1 MKLTEKFS
9 PAQLRTPSWDL
20 FDQCAD
26 SIGVILDNRFK
37 DPHITVYEH
46 VRHSPSEVFRHRDDD
61 LGDLPPR
68 ATVNNSDLAQEE
80 LDFLGALQTPEVGR
94 RLNIV
99 GDVGVGKT
107 TFVKHLAAMHL
118 TTPEFQ
124 NTSQI
129 YIDFADFNASLEDP
143 IIDIRQKFV
152 NTVWGALE
160 RIFTDDQRFAA
171 DDTVFETSDIFSTSR
186 AILKRLPEQ
195 DRQRFVAEQ
204 MQETLQT
211 QSVRFTI
218 ERINVL
224 SADNPNRLLLVVD
237 NIDHLPDTVLKSLSS
252 FLLQVQLQGAPML
265 IVCMRDHTHMAGFS
279 AYREDKTVLA
289 WHLRLKPPN
298 LRKMLDRR
306 VDHFFPP
313 DQIASEKVVS
323 AGAGIL
329 RINRAISKVCRAL
342 LRSPFSDQATYEFIC
357 KYTNYNL
364 RDLFA
369 NLQQIVG
376 FSGYA
381 SHDKEFF
388 YQDEPKIAVGVDEC
402 LIALALGDS
411 MMFFP
416 DHSPVF
422 NPYSAGQDSNPL
434 DRIVAGRMLQLLDLR
449 IDWIRYLDLKKQL
462 VDWGYAAAA
471 VDAQLKAMI
480 SKDIVWTSS
489 GAPSNFSD
497 SSSVRLSYR
506 GQLYSTKILRRTVF
520 NYMMSFDVEA
530 PSDTHPVFRHH
541 ASEFRVELENFS
553 NFSAKLESD
562 AIAFRVLGLAEL
574 IYEAESIEVRQL
586 LRRKE
591 MNEFKNA
598 VSPRSLSIGI
608 IEGLTTFLQKG
619 LAANGNGWRFMPATT
634 ATLKI
639 VAEAS
644 EKYRTAF
651 SEVYKTTT
659 QT

>member
-9 PAQLRTPSWDL
+9 PAQLRSPSWEL
-20 FDQCAD
+20 YEQCAD

-46 VRHSPSEVFRHRDDD
+46 VRHSPSEVFRHQDDG
-61 LGDLPPR
+61 LGDKPPSPYIG
-68 ATVNNSDLAQEE
+68 TLDLAREE
-80 LDFLGALQTPEVGR
+80 LDFLGALMTPEVGR

-118 TTPEFQ
+118 TTPEFLH
-124 NTSQI
+124 TSHI

-143 IIDIRQKFV
+143 IMDIRQKFV
-152 NTVWGALE
+152 DTVWGALE
-160 RIFTDDQRFAA
+160 KLFTVEECLSTDDEVFQTADFFA
-171 DDTVFETSDIFSTSR
+171 TSR
-186 AILKRLPEQ
+186 AMLPRLQENE
-195 DRQRFVAEQ
+195 RSRYVAEQ
-204 MQETLQT
+204 MQEMLRHN
-211 QSVRFTI
+211 SVRFTI
-218 ERINVL
+218 ERVNVL
-224 SADNPNRLLLVVD
+224 CKDNKNRLLLVVD
-237 NIDHLPDTVLKSLSS
+237 NVDHLPDTVLKALSG
-252 FLLQVQLQGAPML
+252 FLLQIQLQAVPML
-265 IVCMRDHTHMAGFS
+265 IVCMRDHTHMSGFS
-279 AYREDKTVLA
+279 SYREEKTVLA

-298 LRKMLDRR
+298 LRRMLDRR

-313 DQIASEKVVS
+313 EKAGSEKVVT

-329 RINRAISKVCRAL
+329 KIDRAISKVCRSL
-342 LRSPFSDQATYEFIC
+342 LRSPFSDQSTYEFIC

-369 NLQQIVG
+369 NLQRIVG

-381 SHDKEFF
+381 SHDRDFF
-388 YQDEPKIAVGVDEC
+388 FQDEPKVAVGVDEC

-411 MMFFP
+411 LMFFP
-416 DHSPVF
+416 DYSPVF

-449 IDWIRYLDLKKQL
+449 IDWIPYLDLKRQL
-462 VDWGYAAAA
+462 VDWGYTAAA

-497 SSSVRLSYR
+497 VSSVRLSYR
-506 GQLYSTKILRRTVF
+506 GQLYTTKILRRTVF

-530 PSDTHPVFRHH
+530 PSETHAVYRHH
-541 ASEFRVELENFS
+541 QSEFRSELADFS

-574 IYEAESIEVRQL
+574 IYEAETMEVRQL
-586 LRRKE
+586 MKRKE
-591 MNEFKNA
+591 MDGFKHA
-598 VSPRSLSIGI
+598 VSPRSLSVGI
-608 IEGLTTFLQKG
+608 MDGLTKFLQKSHE
-619 LAANGNGWRFMPATT
+619 ANGNGWRFMPATT

-639 VAEAS
+639 VADAS
-644 EKYRTAF
+644 ERYRAAF
-651 SEVYKTTT
+651 SEVFKHSGH
-659 QT
+659 Q